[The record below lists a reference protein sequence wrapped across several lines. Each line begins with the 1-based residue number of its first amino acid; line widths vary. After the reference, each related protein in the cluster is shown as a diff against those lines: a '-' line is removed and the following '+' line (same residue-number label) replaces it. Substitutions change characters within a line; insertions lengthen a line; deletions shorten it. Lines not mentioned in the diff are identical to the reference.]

1 MRRVYLVSED
11 VLVSL
16 MSMTEIVFKEY
27 SLSEEEFRKIRS
39 RVDLET
45 FRENIRVV
53 PGIVPMT
60 IEESEMLNL

>member
-16 MSMTEIVFKEY
+16 MSMTEIVFKEH
-27 SLSEEEFRKIRS
+27 SLSEEEFRKI
-39 RVDLET
+39 VDLET
-45 FRENIRVV
+45 FRESIRVV

>member
-27 SLSEEEFRKIRS
+27 SLSEEEFRKI
-39 RVDLET
+39 VDLET
-45 FRENIRVV
+45 FRESIRVV